1 VIHLRNF
8 LRLLLLLC
16 VLFGIPA
23 LAAILAGQIGWN
35 SRLVGWLTL
44 LLLAIIA
51 WLGFRAERKGGWLG
65 AGLRNYRRVIFPNS
79 ERPRKVQGR
88 SRKRD

>member
-1 VIHLRNF
+1 MIHLRNIV
-8 LRLLLLLC
+8 RLLLLLC
-16 VLFGIPA
+16 VLFGTPA

-44 LLLAIIA
+44 VLVAVLA

-65 AGLRNYRRVIFPNS
+65 AGLRGFRRVIFPNS
-79 ERPRKVQGR
+79 ELPRKKPGR
-88 SRKRD
+88 SHGRD